1 MARLELKRFGGVKYN
16 ARREITEQLRLR
28 QSFERKLSLNLI
40 TEFAK
45 IGDIARREYLERSSI
60 ELSGTLIE
68 GRMLKILEPHYRS
81 VIETF
86 GLRML
91 RHQKQDSQF
100 EILIRDYMR
109 ISGLGAVKKISDT
122 TRKDLVRVML
132 EADKDGLGVRHVAN
146 QIYQSTRGNYSKSR
160 SATISRTETHNAA
173 SYANHSVAKEM
184 NIPNLQKQW
193 VSVTDDR
200 TRSKHATLNGTIIP
214 MDEDFEVP
222 TNFGTALMN
231 RPGDSRGGAANVVNC
246 RCVLLYVQPE
256 DTVIDDAQPKP
267 QKITPPPPPP
277 KKLDLLD
284 ITTMLPNS
292 KFKKSD
298 IEDRINRNMTPLTLA
313 VANKLPKPDSIKQGE
328 GFYYQVYRELETDM
342 EELTAIHEYGHH
354 IDHMIGL
361 RDNRAFASYSI
372 GGTEFMSALEL
383 DAKSMG
389 LGKGMR
395 RKKPIERY
403 LDELYIKEERVHTY
417 RNTGR
422 QVKYNYYTAK
432 YEQAENLS
440 DIVDGLAKGNFMDG
454 RYGVA
459 GHQKAYWREEQNVFV
474 ETFAQ
479 IFTVYKSRKAKR
491 WLKNNMPNTL
501 EAFDNIM
508 KGIVDG

>member
-1 MARLELKRFGGVKYN
+1 MATLELKKFGGVRYN

-60 ELSGTLIE
+60 ELTGNLIE
-68 GRMLKILEPHYRS
+68 GRILKILEPHYRS
-81 VIETF
+81 VIEAF

-100 EILIRDYMR
+100 ELLIRDYMR
-109 ISGLGAVKKISDT
+109 VSGLGAVKKISDT
-122 TRKDLVRVML
+122 TRKDLVKVML
-132 EADKDGLGVRHVAN
+132 EADKEALGTRYVAD
-146 QIYQSTRGNYSKSR
+146 QIFQSTRGNYSRAR

-200 TRSKHATLNGTIIP
+200 TRSKHAAMNGTIIP

-222 TNFGTALMN
+222 TNFGTALMD

-277 KKLDLLD
+277 KNLVLTDV
-284 ITTMLPNS
+284 ITMLPNS

-313 VANKLPKPDSIKQGE
+313 VSNKLEKPDVILEGKGE
-328 GFYYQVYRELETDM
+328 YFPLSREIVTNTD
-342 EELTAIHEYGHH
+342 ELTPIHEYGHH
-354 IDHMIGL
+354 VDHMMGQKV
-361 RDNRAFASYSI
+361 NRMFVSFSI
-372 GGTEFMSALEL
+372 GGTDFMSALDL
-383 DAKSMG
+383 DAKNMG

-395 RKKPIERY
+395 KKKAIDRY
-403 LDELYIKEERVHTY
+403 LDELYDKKEGTRTY
-417 RNTGR
+417 SYGR
-422 QVKYNYYTAK
+422 QEIIDYYVPKYL
-432 YEQAENLS
+432 EAENLS
-440 DIVDGLAKGNFMDG
+440 DIIDGMTKGKFAKENAGV
-454 RYGVA
+454 YGHSA
-459 GHQKAYWREEQNVFV
+459 SYWKREDNLYV
-474 ETFAQ
+474 ETFAE

-491 WLKNNMPNTL
+491 WLKDNMPNTL
-501 EAFDNIM
+501 KAFDELL
-508 KGIVDG
+508 KGVIDD

>member
-1 MARLELKRFGGVKYN
+1 MATLELKKFGGVRYN

-60 ELSGTLIE
+60 ELTGNLIE
-68 GRMLKILEPHYRS
+68 GRILKILEPHYRS
-81 VIETF
+81 VIEAF

-100 EILIRDYMR
+100 ELLIRDYMR
-109 ISGLGAVKKISDT
+109 VSGLGAVKKISDT
-122 TRKDLVRVML
+122 TRKDLVKVML
-132 EADKDGLGVRHVAN
+132 DADKEALGTRYVAD
-146 QIYQSTRGNYSKSR
+146 QIFQSTRGNYSRAR

-173 SYANHSVAKEM
+173 SYANDRVVKEM

-200 TRSKHATLNGTIIP
+200 TRSKHAALNGTIIP
-214 MDEDFEVP
+214 IDDDFVVP
-222 TNFGTALMN
+222 TDFGTALMD

-267 QKITPPPPPP
+267 EKITPPPPPP
-277 KKLDLLD
+277 KNLNLTD
-284 ITTMLPNS
+284 ITFMLPNS

-313 VANKLPKPDSIKQGE
+313 VSNKLAKPDAIRQGD
-328 GFYYQVYRELETDM
+328 GIYYDQYREIETDM
-342 EELTAIHEYGHH
+342 DELTPIHEYGHH
-354 IDHMIGL
+354 IDHMIGQKL
-361 RDNRAFASYSI
+361 NRTWSSYSV

-383 DAKSMG
+383 DAKSIG
-389 LGKGMR
+389 LAKGMR
-395 RKKPIERY
+395 RKKAIDRY
-403 LDELYIKEERVHTY
+403 LDELYIKEERIHTY
-417 RNTGR
+417 KNTGR
-422 QVKYNYYTAK
+422 QVKYSYYTAK
-432 YEQAENLS
+432 YAQAESLS
-440 DIVDGLAKGNFMDG
+440 DIIDGLAKGNFAESN
-454 RYGVA
+454 YGVT
-459 GHQKAYWREEQNVFV
+459 GHTKAYWKNEQNLFV

-479 IFTVYKSRKAKR
+479 IFTVYKSRKAKK
-491 WLKNNMPNTL
+491 WLKDNLPNTL

>member
-1 MARLELKRFGGVKYN
+1 MATLELKKFGGVRYN

-45 IGDIARREYLERSSI
+45 IGDMARREYLERSSI

-68 GRMLKILEPHYRS
+68 GRLLRVLEPHYRS
-81 VIETF
+81 VIEAF

-91 RHQKQDSQF
+91 RNQKQDSQF
-100 EILIRDYMR
+100 ELLIRDYMR

-132 EADKDGLGVRHVAN
+132 EADKDGLGVRYVAN
-146 QIYQSTRGNYSKSR
+146 QIFKSTRGNYSKSR

-277 KKLDLLD
+277 KKLDLAD

-313 VANKLPKPDSIKQGE
+313 VANKLPKPDSINQGE
-328 GFYYQVYRELETDM
+328 GVYYAFYRQLDTDM
-342 EELTAIHEYGHH
+342 DELTPVHEYGHH
-354 IDHMIGL
+354 IDHMIGQ
-361 RDNRAFASYSI
+361 RNNRQNISYSV

-383 DAKSMG
+383 DAKNMG

-395 RKKPIERY
+395 KKKAIDRY
-403 LDELYIKEERVHTY
+403 LDELYKKDERTHTY
-417 RNTGR
+417 KNTGR
-422 QVKYNYYTAK
+422 QITYYFYTAK
-432 YEQAENLS
+432 YDKAENLG
-440 DIVDGLAKGNFMDG
+440 DIIDGLARGNFKHEN
-454 RYGVA
+454 YGVA
-459 GHQKAYWREEQNVFV
+459 GHSKAYWRQEQHIYN
-474 ETFAQ
+474 EAFAE
-479 IFTVYKSRKAKR
+479 IFTVYKSRKAKK
-491 WLKNNMPNTL
+491 WLKDNMPNTL
-501 EAFDNIM
+501 EAFENIM
-508 KGIVDG
+508 KEVIDG

>member
-1 MARLELKRFGGVKYN
+1 MATLELKKFGGVRYN

-60 ELSGTLIE
+60 ELSGNLIE
-68 GRMLKILEPHYRS
+68 GRILKILEPHYRS
-81 VIETF
+81 VIEAF

-91 RHQKQDSQF
+91 RNQKQDSQF
-100 EILIRDYMR
+100 ELLIRDYMR
-109 ISGLGAVKKISDT
+109 VSGLGAVKKISDT
-122 TRKDLVRVML
+122 TRKDLVKVML
-132 EADKDGLGVRHVAN
+132 EADKEALGTRYVAD
-146 QIYQSTRGNYSKSR
+146 QIFQSTRGNYSRAR

-173 SYANHSVAKEM
+173 SYANDMVVKEM

-200 TRSKHATLNGTIIP
+200 TRSKHAALNGTIIP
-214 MDEDFEVP
+214 IDDDFVVP
-222 TNFGTALMN
+222 TDFGTALMN

-267 QKITPPPPPP
+267 EKITPPPPPP
-277 KKLDLLD
+277 KNLDLIS

-292 KFKKSD
+292 RFKKSD

-313 VANKLPKPDSIKQGE
+313 VANKLPKPDSINQGE

-361 RDNRAFASYSI
+361 RSNRAFASYSI

-403 LDELYIKEERVHTY
+403 LDELYIKEERTHTY

-422 QVKYNYYTAK
+422 QVKYNFYTAK

-459 GHQKAYWREEQNVFV
+459 GHAKAYWREEQNSFV

-479 IFTVYKSRKAKR
+479 IFTVYKSRKAKK
-491 WLKNNMPNTL
+491 WLKDNMPNTL